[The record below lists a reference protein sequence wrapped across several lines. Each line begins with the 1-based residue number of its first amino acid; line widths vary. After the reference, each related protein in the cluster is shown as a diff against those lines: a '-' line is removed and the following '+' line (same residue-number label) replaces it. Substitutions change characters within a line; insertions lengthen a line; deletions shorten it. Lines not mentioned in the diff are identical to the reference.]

1 MKKWI
6 IKNPNNSSVQD
17 ILKNS
22 VLSKLCAEVLVSRG
36 IDNIKSATE
45 FMVTEE
51 LSDPFSLKDMDKAV
65 EIINNAVEEG
75 KSICIFG
82 DYDCDGITSTVM
94 IYTYLQFLGAN
105 VSYYIPERD
114 EGYGMNK
121 KAINYLAENDIEL
134 IITVDNG
141 ISAIEEAQLI
151 SDLGIQ
157 LVITDH
163 HQPGNIL
170 PKADAIVNPHQKDCP
185 SIFKN
190 LCGAGVV
197 LKLLAALDEGSY
209 ENVFEQF
216 GDIAAIGTIADVVS
230 LKSENRYIVEN
241 GLKLLKNT
249 ENLGLIA
256 LMKEIGIYEKE
267 LSSTSVA
274 FMLAP
279 KINAAG
285 RFASP
290 KIAVDLF
297 ISEDIEEANILAK
310 KLNQLN
316 DERKK
321 TEDTIV
327 SEIEKQI
334 NENPDLTVKRVLV
347 LSGENWHHGVI
358 GIIASRIVERFGKP
372 CFIITEEGEFSRGSV
387 RSFGNF
393 SVYECLAYCSDLLEK
408 YGGHLGAGGFS
419 LKTEKIDLFKEKIE
433 QYSKEFFEEMPV
445 FSIEVDKLLLP
456 DDLKIE
462 NVEGLSLLEPFGEGN
477 RQPLF
482 VILSAVVT
490 SVDSISNG
498 AHTKLQIKYGEV
510 FLSALIF
517 NVKYED
523 IIIKKDEKWDFIVS
537 LEINNYMNKKSISL
551 FVKDFRRSGIKQ
563 ERYFAA
569 KNTYEKYK
577 RDEILPK
584 KYYEKICPSR
594 EEMISIYKALPE
606 KINMEHLYM
615 SCVNDENMNYCKM
628 KLCLDIFSELELI
641 NQNEYNM
648 EVNKKNV
655 TQKTDLE
662 SSDTLKKL
670 KENVCQK

>member
-170 PKADAIVNPHQKDCP
+170 PKADAIVNPHQKDCT

>member
-1 MKKWI
+1 MKKWL

-151 SDLGIQ
+151 SNLGIQ

-170 PKADAIVNPHQKDCP
+170 PKADAIVNPHQKDCT

>member
-151 SDLGIQ
+151 SNLGIQ

-297 ISEDIEEANILAK
+297 ISEDIEEATILAK

-662 SSDTLKKL
+662 SSGTLKKL

>member
-209 ENVFEQF
+209 ENVFEQ
-216 GDIAAIGTIADVVS
+216 
-230 LKSENRYIVEN
+230 
-241 GLKLLKNT
+241 
-249 ENLGLIA
+249 LG
-256 LMKEIGIYEKE
+256 
-267 LSSTSVA
+267 V
-274 FMLAP
+274 
-279 KINAAG
+279 
-285 RFASP
+285 
-290 KIAVDLF
+290 
-297 ISEDIEEANILAK
+297 
-310 KLNQLN
+310 
-316 DERKK
+316 
-321 TEDTIV
+321 
-327 SEIEKQI
+327 
-334 NENPDLTVKRVLV
+334 
-347 LSGENWHHGVI
+347 
-358 GIIASRIVERFGKP
+358 
-372 CFIITEEGEFSRGSV
+372 
-387 RSFGNF
+387 
-393 SVYECLAYCSDLLEK
+393 
-408 YGGHLGAGGFS
+408 
-419 LKTEKIDLFKEKIE
+419 
-433 QYSKEFFEEMPV
+433 
-445 FSIEVDKLLLP
+445 
-456 DDLKIE
+456 
-462 NVEGLSLLEPFGEGN
+462 
-477 RQPLF
+477 
-482 VILSAVVT
+482 
-490 SVDSISNG
+490 
-498 AHTKLQIKYGEV
+498 
-510 FLSALIF
+510 
-517 NVKYED
+517 
-523 IIIKKDEKWDFIVS
+523 
-537 LEINNYMNKKSISL
+537 
-551 FVKDFRRSGIKQ
+551 
-563 ERYFAA
+563 
-569 KNTYEKYK
+569 
-577 RDEILPK
+577 
-584 KYYEKICPSR
+584 
-594 EEMISIYKALPE
+594 
-606 KINMEHLYM
+606 
-615 SCVNDENMNYCKM
+615 
-628 KLCLDIFSELELI
+628 
-641 NQNEYNM
+641 
-648 EVNKKNV
+648 
-655 TQKTDLE
+655 
-662 SSDTLKKL
+662 
-670 KENVCQK
+670 

>member
-6 IKNPNNSSVQD
+6 IKNPNNSSIQD

-45 FMVTEE
+45 FMVTDE

-297 ISEDIEEANILAK
+297 ISEDIEEATILAK

>member
-6 IKNPNNSSVQD
+6 IKSPNNSSVQD

-45 FMVTEE
+45 FMLTDE

-65 EIINNAVEEG
+65 QIINNAVEEG

-121 KAINYLAENDIEL
+121 EAINYLAENDIEL

-141 ISAIEEAQLI
+141 ISAIEEAKLI

-185 SIFKN
+185 SSFKN

-297 ISEDIEEANILAK
+297 ISENIEEATILAK

-316 DERKK
+316 DERKN
-321 TEDTIV
+321 TEDKIV

-334 NENPDLTVKRVLV
+334 NENPDLTFKRVMI

-372 CFIITEEGEFSRGSV
+372 CFIITEEGELSRGSV
-387 RSFGNF
+387 RSFGDF

-419 LKTEKIDLFKEKIE
+419 IKTEKIKLFKEKIE
-433 QYSKEFFEEMPV
+433 QYSKEFFEEMPI

-462 NVEGLSLLEPFGEGN
+462 NVEGLNLLEPFGEGN

-482 VILSAVVT
+482 VILSAVVI

-577 RDEILPK
+577 RNEILPK